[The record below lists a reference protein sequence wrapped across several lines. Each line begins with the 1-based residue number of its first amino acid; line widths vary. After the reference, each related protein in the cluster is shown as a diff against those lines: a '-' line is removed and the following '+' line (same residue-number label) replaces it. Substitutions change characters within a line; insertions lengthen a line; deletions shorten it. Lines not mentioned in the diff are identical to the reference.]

1 MAQTKKILLVDD
13 SQIFLMGLRM
23 AFQTAD
29 WVHEIFEARNSD
41 QALKMLELHGDINL
55 AIIDVCLEKRADG
68 LELIR
73 QVKDKYPSVKT
84 LVLSQYKNPPVYTP
98 TCCQY

>member
-23 AFQTAD
+23 AFQAAD
-29 WVHEIFEARNSD
+29 WVDGIYEARNQD
-41 QALKMLELHGDINL
+41 QALKMLESHDDISL

-73 QVKDKYPSVKT
+73 QIKDKHPAVK
-84 LVLSQYKNPPVYTP
+84 
-98 TCCQY
+98 